1 MNNNRLTNGWE
12 CIVNFC
18 NHNYDYDILI
28 TREDL
33 INYMKLTTD
42 LGVNSIDTYRN
53 YLTKAGFL
61 TIVERGLYHVEKE
74 IPLNYSVKDCL
85 KEAHKEK
92 YTIDYPWFKWYY
104 NKNKKE
110 EFISEKEMEL

>member
-12 CIVNFC
+12 CIITFC
-18 NHNYDYDILI
+18 NEHYRDLI
-28 TREDL
+28 TRVDL

-61 TIVERGLYHVEKE
+61 TIVGRGLYNVEKE

-85 KEAHKEK
+85 KEAYREK
-92 YTIDYPWFKWYY
+92 YAIEYPWFKWYY
-104 NKNKKE
+104 NENKKE
-110 EFISEKEMEL
+110 EFISEKEMKL